1 MTPYS
6 CFMKCYFCL
15 IEPLSAIFSA
25 LHDHKLLCLLNSY
38 SLLLLFC
45 LMSPLWTIVIPLRLL
60 MLPHCTLHITY
71 IWIHIVILISSHF
84 CLMSLL
90 WTLIAAL
97 LHVYRPSFLLYVT
110 LMSCS
115 KCITSHHIFSLSY
128 PVYTVFL
135 HDVIL
140 FLLYVSL
147 MSSYSCLMPAGYW
160 NAVHP
165 LSDLHRCSERLQV
178 TTLSFSS
185 H

>member
-1 MTPYS
+1 MS
-6 CFMKCYFCL
+6 FELF
-15 IEPLSAIFSA
+15 FS
-25 LHDHKLLCLLNSY
+25 L
-38 SLLLLFC
+38 
-45 LMSPLWTIVIPLRLL
+45 TL
-60 MLPHCTLHITY
+60 MLPYVTLMNNSNSLTSPHVASLHASHHIY
-71 IWIHIVILISSHF
+71 LNPHYAILISSHF

-97 LHVYRPSFLLYVT
+97 LHVYRPSFLPYVT

-140 FLLYVSL
+140 FVLYVSL